1 MPGRSKGGGAGPQP
15 EDLSP
20 RGPASTS
27 SVDVTRMAK
36 EAGSGRR
43 GTPTDGQKKIR
54 KENTHGSLG
63 RFFLNFILCV
73 FEDERGPLPQEQHE
87 SERPHYLML

>member
-15 EDLSP
+15 GDLSP

-27 SVDVTRMAK
+27 TVDVTRMAK

-43 GTPTDGQKKIR
+43 GTPTDGQKKTR
-54 KENTHGSLG
+54 KQNTHGSLG
-63 RFFLNFILCV
+63 VFYFILCV
-73 FEDERGPLPQEQHE
+73 FEDERGQLP
-87 SERPHYLML
+87 